1 MNVLLVDDEP
11 MVLSTLERVIS
22 DRAPRWRVTTARGAR
37 DALARMADTRFDAVV
52 VDMWM
57 PQMDGAQLLREVA
70 TQWPDTA
77 RLALSGRL
85 DEDTAMQVAPVAH
98 QFLAKP
104 CAPGEF
110 MGALSRVEAVQRGLD
125 PETRR
130 ALGRL
135 TGLPCLPTVLRDV
148 RRALDRPG
156 VDAHALAAL
165 IRRDPSLTARML
177 RTANSAFFSRGA
189 FVNDL
194 PTAISR
200 LGQRMVH
207 NLTVSETLLSQ
218 QGPRMGLTALSQR
231 SFEAALAVDLLAPPA
246 RRAQASL
253 AALVCNLGTVAMAH
267 MAPTRYDAMVR
278 DVILHG
284 SETLAAERKYLGV
297 HHTAVGGY
305 LLRLWG
311 FDPAIARAVEI
322 HHDPPTEGDDALLA
336 AATHLS
342 SHLVDMAP
350 LDVETIE
357 RAGWTEEHVH
367 DTLSAVWASE

>member
-22 DRAPRWRVTTARGAR
+22 DRAPRWRVTTARGGR

-85 DEDTAMQVAPVAH
+85 DEDTAMQVAPLAH

-110 MGALSRVEAVQRGLD
+110 VGALARVEAVQRGLD

-135 TGLPCLPTVLRDV
+135 QGLPCLPQVLRDV
-148 RRALDRPG
+148 RSALERPG
-156 VDAHALAAL
+156 ADATSLAAL
-165 IRRDPSLTARML
+165 IRRDPALTARML
-177 RTANSAFFSRGA
+177 RTANSAFFSRGEP
-189 FVNDL
+189 VNDL
-194 PTAISR
+194 AAAISR
-200 LGQRMVH
+200 LGHRMVH
-207 NLTVSETLLSQ
+207 NLTVTETLLAP

-231 SFEAALAVDLLAPPA
+231 SFEAALAVDLLAPAA
-246 RRAQASL
+246 RRTQASL

-267 MAPTRYDAMVR
+267 TAPARYDAMVR
-278 DVILHG
+278 DVLLHG
-284 SETLAAERKYLGV
+284 GESLDAERRYLGV

-311 FDPAIARAVEI
+311 FDPQIARAVEV
-322 HHDPPTEGDDALLA
+322 HHDPPEEGLDPLLS

-350 LDVETIE
+350 LDPEVLA
-357 RAGWTEEHVH
+357 RAGWTEAQVH
-367 DTLSAVWASE
+367 ETLTAVWASE